1 MACPGFLWGEEISS
15 FDGGVPLKPHCGE
28 CMWEIMVVAIFG
40 NYNFPEE
47 NSETIDFPFLN
58 ILVFCLDACL

>member
-28 CMWEIMVVAIFG
+28 IMVVAIFG

-47 NSETIDFPFLN
+47 NSETIDFPFLG